1 MYLWLEEYDIYLKE
15 NHNTIWRKIAKQI
28 QKMIFSLRVAALS
41 LLLGLNAENLFVKDL
56 GLVTIPVPNREI
68 KPYTVISEDM
78 FTTTEFTGFIKDFD
92 YEVSYSSLDGRMTT
106 ATLAAGLPVPM
117 AFISQAAGFYM
128 DDPKLE
134 IVSIPVA
141 PGQMIGGSIYPVQYV
156 NLYIRQ
162 PADSDISGLFRQDT
176 APENR
181 TETVSIANLKV
192 SAVLDGNGNDIYA
205 FDSKISG
212 KSKAEILVLAVRP
225 DQKQTIV
232 NAAASAGETSGT
244 SIRFTIANTK

>member
-1 MYLWLEEYDIYLKE
+1 MAKKILK
-15 NHNTIWRKIAKQI
+15 IIL
-28 QKMIFSLRVAALS
+28 SLGAVALS
-41 LLLGLNAENLFVKDL
+41 LLCGLNAEKLFVKNL

-68 KPYTVISEDM
+68 EPYTVISEDM
-78 FTTTEFTGFIKDFD
+78 FTTTEFTGYIKDFD
-92 YEVSYSSLDGRMTT
+92 YAVSYSSLDGRMTT

-134 IVSIPVA
+134 IVSVPVA
-141 PGQMIGGSIYPVQYV
+141 PGQMVGGNIYPDQYV

-162 PADSDISGLFRQDT
+162 PADSGQSGSFRQDFQT
-176 APENR
+176 SAEPEER
-181 TETVSIANLKV
+181 VETIRIANLKV

-205 FDSKISG
+205 SDSKTLG

-225 DQKQTIV
+225 DQTQTIV
-232 NAAASAGETSGT
+232 NAAAASADEDSGT
-244 SIRFTIANTK
+244 SIWVTIANTK